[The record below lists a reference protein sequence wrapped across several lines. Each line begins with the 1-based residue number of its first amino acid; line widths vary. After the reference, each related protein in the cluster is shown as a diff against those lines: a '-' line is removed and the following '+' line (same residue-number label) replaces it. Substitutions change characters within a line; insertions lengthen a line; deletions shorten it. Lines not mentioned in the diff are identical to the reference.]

1 MSSLL
6 CEFPCILHT
15 SILEMFVIFLSSATF
30 NHYRLFI
37 LVLLIGTSH
46 GVVAVREIGLRHSNT
61 PTHLN
66 FFHSALRGR
75 HRFLWCANDPV
86 VCLDRKKNPWG
97 RSTCCFQQLCKDTM
111 SDANHCGACGRVC
124 GHGLVC
130 CDGKCVDTQNDPHN
144 CGSCFQECPGQNGC
158 SYAMC
163 DYGGWLIS
171 TYQKKKKK
179 WWVIDFFSSP

>member
-15 SILEMFVIFLSSATF
+15 SILEMFVVFLSSATF

-86 VCLDRKKNPWG
+86 VCLDPKKNPWG

-171 TYQKKKKK
+171 T
-179 WWVIDFFSSP
+179 